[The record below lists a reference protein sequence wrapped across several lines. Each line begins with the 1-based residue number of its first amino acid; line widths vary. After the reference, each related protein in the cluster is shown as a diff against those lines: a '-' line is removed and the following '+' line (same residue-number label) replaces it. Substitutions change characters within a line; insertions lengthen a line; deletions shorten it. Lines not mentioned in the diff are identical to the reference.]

1 MAVSL
6 SRRNGTLAFI
16 YWIWDSLDRTIFTA
30 IKFSFPA
37 RFVSP
42 FGFLGMLTFIT
53 FIILGVTGAL
63 LMFYY
68 EPILDRAWDS
78 VEFINNDVPFGF
90 HIRNIHYHGSNA
102 MVMLAILHMYYQ
114 YFSGRYKIRNE
125 ILWVTGIILG
135 TVTILEAFTGY
146 DIIFSERAEL
156 AISIAASLTNSIPI
170 AGPLIRD
177 MAFGNGFHDFVL
189 RFYTQH
195 VFILPI
201 VMLGLM
207 AVHFPRF
214 LVFDVPM
221 VMAIGGAILIT
232 GGVFPV
238 DLGFKFQPTVPP
250 GITVP
255 EWYLTG
261 LYAFLRTQYDKF
273 VTGVLW
279 PGLFILSLLIIP
291 FVDRYKKFSWKD
303 KPLVTAFGIVGISQ
317 ILVTTYWGFYI
328 PPDSTLPLVER
339 LVIDPI
345 YLYSVMILLVPL
357 GIGFSYMMIYL
368 AKEAERKAKLAKEK
382 GPQKIARIEF
392 SEKWINWVI
401 IALIIF
407 MVFLNIAA
415 YNAAITGMKN
425 MGLFLAG
432 LILIVFAGMF
442 HVYRYAMAQ
451 TPPPAP
457 PPGLKGK
464 FRSKAIGGTS
474 TKELPNKDS
483 LDDSPEKNLQEK
495 EEFVKALEKKDV
507 HVPEPQAPEIKS
519 KSAGLDSEKDPNIGM
534 SDLKKP

>member
-6 SRRNGTLAFI
+6 SRRTGTIAFI
-16 YWIWDSLDRTIFTA
+16 YWIWDGLDRTIFTA

-53 FIILGVTGAL
+53 FIILGVSGAL

-68 EPILDRAWDS
+68 EPIIDRAWDS
-78 VEFINNDVPFGF
+78 VKFINDDVPFGF

-102 MVMLAILHMYYQ
+102 MVLLAILHMYYQ

-125 ILWVTGIILG
+125 ILWITGIILG

-170 AGPLIRD
+170 AGPTIREA
-177 MAFGNGFHDFVL
+177 MFGSGFHDFVL
-189 RFYTQH
+189 RFYAQH

-221 VMAIGGAILIT
+221 VMAISGAILIT
-232 GGVFPV
+232 GGVFPI

-279 PGLFILSLLIIP
+279 PGLFILSLLLIP

-303 KPLVTAFGIVGISQ
+303 RPIITAFGITGISQ
-317 ILVTTYWGFYI
+317 IMVTTYWGFYI
-328 PPDSTLPLVER
+328 PSDTTIPLVER

-345 YLYSVMILLVPL
+345 NLYTVMILMVPL
-357 GIGFSYMMIYL
+357 SFGFSYMMIHL
-368 AKEAERKAKLAKEK
+368 ARDAERKAKLAKEK
-382 GPQKIARIEF
+382 GPQKVAKIEL

-401 IALIIF
+401 VALIAF

-415 YNAAITGMKN
+415 YNAAITGMN
-425 MGLFLAG
+425 NLSLFFVG
-432 LILIVFAGMF
+432 LILMVFAGLF
-442 HVYRYAMAQ
+442 HVYRYGMNEANK
-451 TPPPAP
+451 PPIPKAP
-457 PPGLKGK
+457 IPKEKP
-464 FRSKAIGGTS
+464 KALAEQPQATQV
-474 TKELPNKDS
+474 KELPDATI
-483 LDDSPEKNLQEK
+483 QR
-495 EEFVKALEKKDV
+495 
-507 HVPEPQAPEIKS
+507 
-519 KSAGLDSEKDPNIGM
+519 
-534 SDLKKP
+534 

>member
-6 SRRNGTLAFI
+6 SRRSGLMAFI

-53 FIILGVTGAL
+53 FIILGVSGAL

-125 ILWVTGIILG
+125 ILWVTGVILG

-156 AISIAASLTNSIPI
+156 AISIAASLTNSIPV

-221 VMAIGGAILIT
+221 VMAISGAILIT

-261 LYAFLRTQYDKF
+261 LYAFLRTEYDKF

-279 PGLFILSLLIIP
+279 PGLFILALLVIP

-303 KPLVTAFGIVGISQ
+303 KPLITAFGIVGIAQ

-345 YLYSVMILLVPL
+345 FLYTVMILLVPL

-401 IALIIF
+401 IALIAF

-442 HVYRYAMAQ
+442 HVYRYSMAQ
-451 TPPPAP
+451 AQKAP
-457 PPGLKGK
+457 PPPGVKNK
-464 FRSKAIGGTS
+464 VTSKAIVGKD
-474 TKELPNKDS
+474 TKELPTNDS
-483 LDDSPEKNLQEK
+483 SDKPPEENIQEK
-495 EEFVKALEKKDV
+495 ESFIKELEKKDI
-507 HVPEPQAPEIKS
+507 HVPPPQAPEIQS
-519 KSAGLDSEKDPNIGM
+519 KNAEIDSEKDPNTGM

>member
-6 SRRNGTLAFI
+6 SRRTGLVAFF
-16 YWIWDSLDRTIFTA
+16 YWIWDGIDRTIFTG

-53 FIILGVTGAL
+53 FVILGISGAL

-68 EPILDRAWDS
+68 EPVITRAWDS
-78 VEFINNDVPFGF
+78 VAFINDDVPFGF

-102 MVMLAILHMYYQ
+102 MVLLAILHMYYQ

-125 ILWVTGIILG
+125 ILWVTGVILG

-146 DIIFSERAEL
+146 DVIFSERAEL

-170 AGPLIRD
+170 AGPTIREA
-177 MAFGNGFHDFVL
+177 MFGSGFHDFVL
-189 RFYTQH
+189 RFYAQH
-195 VFILPI
+195 VFILPL

-221 VMAIGGAILIT
+221 IMAISGVVLLT

-238 DLGFKFQPTVPP
+238 DLGFKFEPTVPP

-279 PGLFILSLLIIP
+279 PGLFIGSLLLIP
-291 FVDRYKKFSWKD
+291 FIDRYKKFSWKD
-303 KPLVTAFGIVGISQ
+303 RPLVTAFGITGISQ
-317 ILVTTYWGFYI
+317 IIVTTYWGFYI
-328 PPDSTLPLVER
+328 PPDTTIPLVER

-345 YLYSVMILLVPL
+345 FLYLTMLMLVPMSF
-357 GIGFSYMMIYL
+357 GFSYMMIHL
-368 AKEAERKAKLAKEK
+368 AKESERKAKLAKEN
-382 GPQKIARIEF
+382 GPKKVAKIDL
-392 SEKWINWVI
+392 SEKWLNWVLVAI
-401 IALIIF
+401 IVFL
-407 MVFLNIAA
+407 VFLNISA
-415 YNAAITGMKN
+415 YNAVLDGFKN
-425 MGLFLAG
+425 LSLFFAG
-432 LILIVFAGMF
+432 IILIVFAGFF
-442 HVYRYAMAQ
+442 HVYRYGMSKAMVL
-451 TPPPAP
+451 PPPPPKLLTDEKPSALQAP
-457 PPGLKGK
+457 KEAETPQLPD
-464 FRSKAIGGTS
+464 STS
-474 TKELPNKDS
+474 SGEEKEATKEI
-483 LDDSPEKNLQEK
+483 QEVPK
-495 EEFVKALEKKDV
+495 AQVKADV
-507 HVPEPQAPEIKS
+507 
-519 KSAGLDSEKDPNIGM
+519 GLDLQQDPNIGT
-534 SDLKKP
+534 SDLNKP

>member
-6 SRRNGTLAFI
+6 SRRTGTVAFL
-16 YWIWDSLDRTIFTA
+16 YWIWDGLERTVFTGV
-30 IKFSFPA
+30 KFSFPS

-42 FGFLGMLTFIT
+42 FGFLGMLTFIV
-53 FIILGVTGAL
+53 FVILGVSGAL

-68 EPILDRAWDS
+68 MPILDRAWDS
-78 VEFINNDVPFGF
+78 VEKINNVVPFGF

-102 MVMLAILHMYYQ
+102 MVLLAILHMYYQ

-170 AGPLIRD
+170 AGPTIRD
-177 MAFGNGFHDFVL
+177 AMFGSGFSDFVL
-189 RFYTQH
+189 RFYAQH
-195 VFILPI
+195 VFVLPL

-221 VMAIGGAILIT
+221 VMAIAGAILIT
-232 GGVFPV
+232 GGVFPI
-238 DLGFKFQPTVPP
+238 DMGFKFEPTVPP

-279 PGLFILSLLIIP
+279 PGLFIGSLLLVP
-291 FVDRYKKFSWKD
+291 FLDRYKKFSWKD
-303 KPLVTAFGIVGISQ
+303 RPLITAFGITGIAQ
-317 ILVTTYWGFYI
+317 IMVTTYWGFYI
-328 PPDSTLPLVER
+328 PSDTTIPLVQR

-345 YLYSVMILLVPL
+345 FFYLVMILLVPL
-357 GIGFSYMMIYL
+357 GFGFSYMMIKM
-368 AKEAERKAKLAKEK
+368 AQEAERKAKLNKDK
-382 GPQKIARIEF
+382 GPKKVAEINLSQK
-392 SEKWINWVI
+392 WLNWVI
-401 IALIIF
+401 VGLLAF
-407 MVFLNIAA
+407 QVYLNIAA
-415 YNAAITGMKN
+415 YNAAITGLN
-425 MGLFLAG
+425 NLSLFFTG

-442 HVYRYAMAQ
+442 HVYRYALSEAKR
-451 TPPPAP
+451 PPPAP
-457 PPGLKGK
+457 KPAEPQLEQ
-464 FRSKAIGGTS
+464 AAQ
-474 TKELPNKDS
+474 KELP
-483 LDDSPEKNLQEK
+483 K
-495 EEFVKALEKKDV
+495 E
-507 HVPEPQAPEIKS
+507 HKS
-519 KSAGLDSEKDPNIGM
+519 EN
-534 SDLKKP
+534 

>member
-6 SRRNGTLAFI
+6 SRRTGVVALI
-16 YWIWDSLDRTIFTA
+16 YWIWDGLDRTIFTA

-53 FIILGVTGAL
+53 FIILGVSGAL

-68 EPILDRAWDS
+68 EPIIDRAWDS
-78 VEFINNDVPFGF
+78 VQFINDEVPFGF

-102 MVMLAILHMYYQ
+102 MVLLAILHMYYQ
-114 YFSGRYKIRNE
+114 FFSGRYKIRNE

-146 DIIFSERAEL
+146 DVIFSERAEL

-170 AGPLIRD
+170 AGPTIREA
-177 MAFGNGFHDFVL
+177 MFGSGFHDFVL
-189 RFYTQH
+189 RFYAQH
-195 VFILPI
+195 VFILPV

-221 VMAIGGAILIT
+221 VMAISGAILIT
-232 GGVFPV
+232 GGVFPI
-238 DLGFKFQPTVPP
+238 DLGFKFEPTVPP

-279 PGLFILSLLIIP
+279 PGLFIASLLLMP
-291 FVDRYKKFSWKD
+291 FIDRYKKFSWKD
-303 KPLVTAFGIVGISQ
+303 RPIVTAFGITGISQ
-317 ILVTTYWGFYI
+317 IMVTTYWGFYI
-328 PPDSTLPLVER
+328 PSDTTIPLVER

-345 YLYSVMILLVPL
+345 NLYLVMILMVPL
-357 GIGFSYMMIYL
+357 SFGFSYMMIYL
-368 AKEAERKAKLAKEK
+368 ARDAERKAKLAKEK
-382 GPQKIARIEF
+382 GPQKVAKIEL
-392 SEKWINWVI
+392 SEKWVNWVI
-401 IALIIF
+401 VSLIAF
-407 MVFLNIAA
+407 MIFLNIAA
-415 YNAAITGMKN
+415 YNAAITGLN
-425 MGLFLAG
+425 NLSLFFVGLV
-432 LILIVFAGMF
+432 LIVFAGFF
-442 HVYRYAMAQ
+442 HVYRYGMSQANE
-451 TPPPAP
+451 PPPP
-457 PPGLKGK
+457 PKISIPEEKRKALAEQPSESQIKELTDASAGEPQKQLSKGSPK
-464 FRSKAIGGTS
+464 ETTPQVKADTS
-474 TKELPNKDS
+474 TNLNKDPS
-483 LDDSPEKNLQEK
+483 L
-495 EEFVKALEKKDV
+495 
-507 HVPEPQAPEIKS
+507 
-519 KSAGLDSEKDPNIGM
+519 GT

>member
-6 SRRNGTLAFI
+6 SRRNGLMAFI

-42 FGFLGMLTFIT
+42 FGFLGMLTFIV
-53 FIILGVTGAL
+53 FIILGVSGAL

-156 AISIAASLTNSIPI
+156 AISIAASLTNSIPV

-221 VMAIGGAILIT
+221 VMAISGAILIT

-279 PGLFILSLLIIP
+279 PGLFILALLVIP

-303 KPLVTAFGIVGISQ
+303 KPLITAFGIVGIAQ

-345 YLYSVMILLVPL
+345 YLYTVMILLVPL

-382 GPQKIARIEF
+382 GPQKVAKIEF
-392 SEKWINWVI
+392 SEKWVNWVI
-401 IALIIF
+401 IALIAF

-442 HVYRYAMAQ
+442 HVYRYSMAQ
-451 TPPPAP
+451 TQVAP
-457 PPGLKGK
+457 PPPGIK
-464 FRSKAIGGTS
+464 RNISSKAISGTA
-474 TKELPNKDS
+474 TKELPTKDP
-483 LDDSPEKNLQEK
+483 DDGSEKNIQEK
-495 EEFVKALEKKDV
+495 EVFIKELEKKDAN
-507 HVPEPQAPEIKS
+507 VPEPQAPEIQPKN
-519 KSAGLDSEKDPNIGM
+519 AEVASEKDPNIGV

>member
-6 SRRNGTLAFI
+6 SRRTGLVQFI
-16 YWIWDSLDRTIFTA
+16 YWVWDGLDRTIFTA

-42 FGFLGMLTFIT
+42 FGFLGMLTFVV
-53 FIILGVTGAL
+53 FIILGISGAL

-68 EPILDRAWDS
+68 EPIIDRAWDS
-78 VEFINNDVPFGF
+78 VKFINDDVPFGF

-102 MVMLAILHMYYQ
+102 MVLLAILHMYYQ
-114 YFSGRYKIRNE
+114 FFSGRYKIRNE

-146 DIIFSERAEL
+146 DVIFSERAEL

-170 AGPLIRD
+170 AGPTIRD
-177 MAFGNGFHDFVL
+177 AMFGSGFHDFVL
-189 RFYTQH
+189 RFYAQH

-221 VMAIGGAILIT
+221 VMAISGAVLIT
-232 GGVFPV
+232 GGVFPI
-238 DLGFKFQPTVPP
+238 DMGFKFEPTVPP

-279 PGLFILSLLIIP
+279 PGLFILSLLLIRFI
-291 FVDRYKKFSWKD
+291 DRYKKFSWKD
-303 KPLVTAFGIVGISQ
+303 RPIITAFGITGISQ
-317 ILVTTYWGFYI
+317 IMVTTYWGFYI
-328 PPDSTLPLVER
+328 PSDTKIPLVES

-345 YLYSVMILLVPL
+345 FLYSEMLLLVPL
-357 GIGFSYMMIYL
+357 SFGFSYMMIHL
-368 AKEAERKAKLAKEK
+368 AKESERKAKLAKEK
-382 GPQKIARIEF
+382 GPKKVASINL

-401 IALIIF
+401 IALIAF
-407 MVFLNIAA
+407 LVFLNISA
-415 YNAAITGMKN
+415 YNAALSGMKN
-425 MGLFLAG
+425 ISLFFVGLT
-432 LILIVFAGMF
+432 LIVFAAFF
-442 HVYRYAMAQ
+442 HVYRYGLNEAKNI
-451 TPPPAP
+451 PPPP
-457 PPGLKGK
+457 PKPTLEEKPG
-464 FRSKAIGGTS
+464 
-474 TKELPNKDS
+474 
-483 LDDSPEKNLQEK
+483 
-495 EEFVKALEKKDV
+495 ALEAPKEAETPQLTDGRTSGDDKKPAKEIPQE
-507 HVPEPQAPEIKS
+507 VPTPKVDADL
-519 KSAGLDSEKDPNIGM
+519 GLDQKNPYIGTT
-534 SDLKKP
+534 DLNKP